1 MAQMQF
7 NANQVEGDVR
17 DFTLIPKGK
26 YPSVVIKTDLG
37 RPNEKGTEQLQVTWE
52 ITDGPHKG
60 RQVTNWITVACP
72 SSSEARDIGLRQ
84 LKNLCEACGMAG
96 FTDTDELCGRAH
108 VIDVGERKDNRDA
121 TKVFNEV
128 KRCYPSGCAA
138 ATPSAAQAGAAAS
151 STVATAATRP
161 TPQTPTQP
169 AGGATPT
176 AAPATPP
183 PWMR

>member
-7 NANQVEGDVR
+7 NANAIEGDVK

-26 YPSVVIKTDLG
+26 YPAVVIKTDLG

-128 KRCYPSGCAA
+128 KRCYPAGVSA

-151 STVATAATRP
+151 TTAPTAATRP
-161 TPQTPTQP
+161 TPPSQP
-169 AGGATPT
+169 AGGAPPT
-176 AAPATPP
+176 AAVAANRP
-183 PWMR
+183 PWMK